1 MAKHK
6 NITTDSLEDKISKLS
21 NILHDIKALGVNITI
36 TQRQE
41 VRLVVKEASEELED
55 MKDCLLDTVMDQL
68 SPRQVGVLIGDTS
81 TSHDDTDDSFCL
93 EWEAVFGRCFNI
105 VNNLRIYLQKLS
117 VGLVDSLTLAIILT
131 DCNLLQS
138 EVEHHARLLLSN
150 KLQPPSSSETRAV
163 RAVKY
168 RKNKSDSL
176 AWKTEPRERKQSL
189 IKHLSA
195 SVLKFKI

>member
-36 TQRQE
+36 SQRQE

-55 MKDCLLDTVMDQL
+55 IKDCLLDTVMDQL
-68 SPRQVGVLIGDTS
+68 SPRQVSVLIGDTS
-81 TSHDDTDDSFCL
+81 SSHDDTDDTFCL

-131 DCNLLQS
+131 DCNLVQS
-138 EVEHHARLLLSN
+138 ELEHHARLLLSN

-163 RAVKY
+163 RY

-195 SVLKFKI
+195 SVLKFKL

>member
-1 MAKHK
+1 MG
-6 NITTDSLEDKISKLS
+6 S
-21 NILHDIKALGVNITI
+21 
-36 TQRQE
+36 QRQE

-55 MKDCLLDTVMDQL
+55 SKDCLLDTVMDQL
-68 SPRQVGVLIGDTS
+68 PPRQVSVLISDTS

-131 DCNLLQS
+131 DCNLVQS
-138 EVEHHARLLLSN
+138 ELEHHARLLLSN
-150 KLQPPSSSETRAV
+150 KLQPPSSRETRAV
-163 RAVKY
+163 RY

-195 SVLKFKI
+195 SVLKFKL

>member
-36 TQRQE
+36 SQRQE

-55 MKDCLLDTVMDQL
+55 IKECLLDTVMDQL
-68 SPRQVGVLIGDTS
+68 SPRQVSVLIGDTS

-105 VNNLRIYLQKLS
+105 VNNLRIYLGKRS
-117 VGLVDSLTLAIILT
+117 VGLVDSLSLSMVLT
-131 DCNLLQS
+131 DCSRVQG
-138 EVEHHARLLLSN
+138 EVEQHARLVLSN
-150 KLQPPSSSETRAV
+150 KAHQVQARQARTV
-163 RAVKY
+163 RY

-176 AWKTEPRERKQSL
+176 AWKTERKQS
-189 IKHLSA
+189 IIQHLSA
-195 SVLKFKI
+195 SVLKLKI

>member
-1 MAKHK
+1 M
-6 NITTDSLEDKISKLS
+6 
-21 NILHDIKALGVNITI
+21 HDIKALGVNITI

-41 VRLVVKEASEELED
+41 VRLVVKEASEKLED
-55 MKDCLLDTVMDQL
+55 IKDCLLDTVMDQL
-68 SPRQVGVLIGDTS
+68 SPRQVSVLIGDS
-81 TSHDDTDDSFCL
+81 NPSHDDTDDTFCL

-105 VNNLRIYLQKLS
+105 VNNLRIYRQKLS

-131 DCNLLQS
+131 DCNLVQS
-138 EVEHHARLLLSN
+138 ELEHHARLLLSN

-163 RAVKY
+163 RY

-195 SVLKFKI
+195 SVLKFKL